1 MLGRKFHPDYNNM
14 VKWMKLYLF
23 CRCCFSNHRQMIYD
37 GIVFLSDSSKNKKTS
52 KKWLL
57 NSDIKGWCS
66 VCVRRRY
73 RTLIGLPNQFKPYF
87 IILAKIIFHHCSRLY
102 QDPYHHT
109 AFFTQ
114 KPEIVKIYIRPI
126 LEFISGAAVRIF
138 SVTFP

>member
-73 RTLIGLPNQFKPYF
+73 RTLIGLPNQFKAYF

-102 QDPYHHT
+102 QDPYHRT
-109 AFFTQ
+109 AFFYAETRDC
-114 KPEIVKIYIRPI
+114 KNLHAADFGIY
-126 LEFISGAAVRIF
+126 LGCWERIF